1 MMRCFQ
7 GDRKMKHGKKCKI
20 DKYTLILIVL
30 LLLLTGLVIAWKL
43 PQKEDRYIHVG
54 IAVYDRSDT
63 FMESYIREL
72 EDKIGQT
79 RILGKKVSYEIYDA
93 EGIGSRQEKQLQEM
107 YAQDYD
113 VMLVNLVEPASA
125 ASVLTDAKDADIP
138 VILFNREIDEKDLK
152 ISKNV
157 WYVGTDA
164 RAAGVMQGELLKDL
178 WKKQSRILDWN
189 GNGMLDYVL
198 VEGEESHFDAIRRTS
213 GFLETGAELPLNQ
226 KGNILAEWKR
236 ELAYEKF
243 AALDDEAVQNVE
255 AVICNNDDMALGVI
269 SALNAVGYNTDA
281 EAENWIPVIG
291 VDATDAAKKLIADGK
306 MVGTIK
312 QDAEGMAACIAQL
325 TQNTADGKELVDG
338 VEKDM
343 ISEKVANKIFI
354 PYGIYTGEK

>member
-226 KGNILAEWKR
+226 KGK
-236 ELAYEKF
+236 
-243 AALDDEAVQNVE
+243 
-255 AVICNNDDMALGVI
+255 AVICNNDDMALGVYDYYKEKN
-269 SALNAVGYNTDA
+269 LKL
-281 EAENWIPVIG
+281 PVIIG
-291 VDATDAAKKLIADGK
+291 INNSEEMHQKIMSGE
-306 MVGTIK
+306 MYGTIDNK
-312 QDAEGMAACIAQL
+312 MEDQVMEICRLMQAILKKDTGSYQKVWYSTPKAIVKAEG
-325 TQNTADGKELVDG
+325 TE
-338 VEKDM
+338 
-343 ISEKVANKIFI
+343 
-354 PYGIYTGEK
+354 

>member
-1 MMRCFQ
+1 MMCCFQ

-20 DKYTLILIVL
+20 DKYTLILSVL

-79 RILGKKVSYEIYDA
+79 RILGKKVAYEIYDA

-113 VMLVNLVEPASA
+113 
-125 ASVLTDAKDADIP
+125 
-138 VILFNREIDEKDLK
+138 
-152 ISKNV
+152 
-157 WYVGTDA
+157 
-164 RAAGVMQGELLKDL
+164 VMQGELLKDL

-198 VEGEESHFDAIRRTS
+198 LEGEESHFDAIRRTS

-255 AVICNNDDMALGVI
+255 AVICNNDDMALGVYDYYKEKN
-269 SALNAVGYNTDA
+269 LKL
-281 EAENWIPVIG
+281 PVIIG
-291 VDATDAAKKLIADGK
+291 INNSEEMHQKIMSDE
-306 MVGTIK
+306 MYGTIDNK
-312 QDAEGMAACIAQL
+312 MEDQVMEICRLMQAIL
-325 TQNTADGKELVDG
+325 K
-338 VEKDM
+338 KDTG
-343 ISEKVANKIFI
+343 SYQKV
-354 PYGIYTGEK
+354 

>member
-113 VMLVNLVEPASA
+113 VM
-125 ASVLTDAKDADIP
+125 
-138 VILFNREIDEKDLK
+138 
-152 ISKNV
+152 
-157 WYVGTDA
+157 
-164 RAAGVMQGELLKDL
+164 QGKLLKDL

-255 AVICNNDDMALGVI
+255 AVICNNDDMALGVYDYYKEKN
-269 SALNAVGYNTDA
+269 LKL
-281 EAENWIPVIG
+281 PVIIG
-291 VDATDAAKKLIADGK
+291 INNSEEMHQKIMSGE
-306 MVGTIK
+306 MYGTIDNK
-312 QDAEGMAACIAQL
+312 MEDQVMEICRLMQAILKKDTGSYQKVWYSTPKAIVKAEG
-325 TQNTADGKELVDG
+325 TE
-338 VEKDM
+338 
-343 ISEKVANKIFI
+343 
-354 PYGIYTGEK
+354 

>member
-1 MMRCFQ
+1 MMCCFQ

-20 DKYTLILIVL
+20 DKYTLILSVL

-79 RILGKKVSYEIYDA
+79 RILGKKVAYEIYDA

-113 VMLVNLVEPASA
+113 
-125 ASVLTDAKDADIP
+125 
-138 VILFNREIDEKDLK
+138 
-152 ISKNV
+152 
-157 WYVGTDA
+157 
-164 RAAGVMQGELLKDL
+164 VMQGELLKDL

-198 VEGEESHFDAIRRTS
+198 LEGEESHFDAIRRTS

-226 KGNILAEWKR
+226 KRNILAEWKR

-255 AVICNNDDMALGVI
+255 AVICNNDDMALGVYDYYKEKN
-269 SALNAVGYNTDA
+269 LKL
-281 EAENWIPVIG
+281 PVIIG
-291 VDATDAAKKLIADGK
+291 INNSEEMHQKIMSDE
-306 MVGTIK
+306 MYGTIDNK
-312 QDAEGMAACIAQL
+312 MEDQVMEICRLMQAIL
-325 TQNTADGKELVDG
+325 K
-338 VEKDM
+338 KDTG
-343 ISEKVANKIFI
+343 SYQKV
-354 PYGIYTGEK
+354 

>member
-1 MMRCFQ
+1 MCCFQ

-20 DKYTLILIVL
+20 DKYTLILSVL

-79 RILGKKVSYEIYDA
+79 RILGKKVAYEIYDA

-113 VMLVNLVEPASA
+113 
-125 ASVLTDAKDADIP
+125 
-138 VILFNREIDEKDLK
+138 
-152 ISKNV
+152 
-157 WYVGTDA
+157 
-164 RAAGVMQGELLKDL
+164 VMQGELLKDL

-198 VEGEESHFDAIRRTS
+198 LEGEESHFDAIRRTS

-255 AVICNNDDMALGVI
+255 AVICNNDDMALGVYDYYKEKN
-269 SALNAVGYNTDA
+269 LKL
-281 EAENWIPVIG
+281 PVIIG
-291 VDATDAAKKLIADGK
+291 INNSEEMHQKIMSDE
-306 MVGTIK
+306 MYGTIDNK
-312 QDAEGMAACIAQL
+312 MEDQVMEICRLMQAIL
-325 TQNTADGKELVDG
+325 K
-338 VEKDM
+338 KDTG
-343 ISEKVANKIFI
+343 SYQKV
-354 PYGIYTGEK
+354 

>member
-1 MMRCFQ
+1 MMCCFQ

-20 DKYTLILIVL
+20 DKYTLILSVL

-79 RILGKKVSYEIYDA
+79 RILGKKVAYEIYDA

-113 VMLVNLVEPASA
+113 
-125 ASVLTDAKDADIP
+125 
-138 VILFNREIDEKDLK
+138 
-152 ISKNV
+152 
-157 WYVGTDA
+157 
-164 RAAGVMQGELLKDL
+164 VMQGELLKDL

-198 VEGEESHFDAIRRTS
+198 LEGEESHFDAIRRTS

-226 KGNILAEWKR
+226 KGHILAEWKR

-255 AVICNNDDMALGVI
+255 AVICNNDDMALGVYDYYKEKN
-269 SALNAVGYNTDA
+269 LKL
-281 EAENWIPVIG
+281 PVIIG
-291 VDATDAAKKLIADGK
+291 INNSEEMHQKIMSDE
-306 MVGTIK
+306 MYGTIDNK
-312 QDAEGMAACIAQL
+312 MEDQVMEICRLMQAIL
-325 TQNTADGKELVDG
+325 K
-338 VEKDM
+338 KDTG
-343 ISEKVANKIFI
+343 SYQKV
-354 PYGIYTGEK
+354 

>member
-113 VMLVNLVEPASA
+113 VM
-125 ASVLTDAKDADIP
+125 
-138 VILFNREIDEKDLK
+138 
-152 ISKNV
+152 
-157 WYVGTDA
+157 
-164 RAAGVMQGELLKDL
+164 QGKLLKDL

-243 AALDDEAVQNVE
+243 AALDDEAIQNVE
-255 AVICNNDDMALGVI
+255 AVICNNDDMALGVYDYYKEKN
-269 SALNAVGYNTDA
+269 LKL
-281 EAENWIPVIG
+281 PVIIG
-291 VDATDAAKKLIADGK
+291 INNSEEMHQKIMSGE
-306 MVGTIK
+306 MYGTIDNK
-312 QDAEGMAACIAQL
+312 MEDQVMEICRLMQAILKKDTGSYQKVWYSTPKAIVKAEG
-325 TQNTADGKELVDG
+325 TE
-338 VEKDM
+338 
-343 ISEKVANKIFI
+343 
-354 PYGIYTGEK
+354 

>member
-79 RILGKKVSYEIYDA
+79 KILGKKVSYEIYDA

-125 ASVLTDAKDADIP
+125 ASVLTDAKDAD
-138 VILFNREIDEKDLK
+138 
-152 ISKNV
+152 
-157 WYVGTDA
+157 
-164 RAAGVMQGELLKDL
+164 M
-178 WKKQSRILDWN
+178 
-189 GNGMLDYVL
+189 
-198 VEGEESHFDAIRRTS
+198 
-213 GFLETGAELPLNQ
+213 
-226 KGNILAEWKR
+226 
-236 ELAYEKF
+236 
-243 AALDDEAVQNVE
+243 
-255 AVICNNDDMALGVI
+255 
-269 SALNAVGYNTDA
+269 
-281 EAENWIPVIG
+281 
-291 VDATDAAKKLIADGK
+291 
-306 MVGTIK
+306 
-312 QDAEGMAACIAQL
+312 
-325 TQNTADGKELVDG
+325 
-338 VEKDM
+338 
-343 ISEKVANKIFI
+343 
-354 PYGIYTGEK
+354 

>member
-7 GDRKMKHGKKCKI
+7 GNRKMKHGKKCKI

-72 EDKIGQT
+72 EDKIGQM

-255 AVICNNDDMALGVI
+255 AVICNNDDMAVGAARAAAGVEAYKNTIFLGCGGNVGALEAI
-269 SALNAVGYNTDA
+269 LAGQETMTVAVDGYDVGYRGVEAAVNALNGETLDKFIASPATIVSADNA
-281 EAENWIPVIG
+281 QEQMEV
-291 VDATDAAKKLIADGK
+291 VDKK
-306 MVGTIK
+306 
-312 QDAEGMAACIAQL
+312 
-325 TQNTADGKELVDG
+325 QN
-338 VEKDM
+338 
-343 ISEKVANKIFI
+343 S
-354 PYGIYTGEK
+354 

>member
-1 MMRCFQ
+1 MRCFQ

-20 DKYTLILIVL
+20 DKYTLILSVL

-43 PQKEDRYIHVG
+43 PQKEDRYIHAG

-79 RILGKKVSYEIYDA
+79 RILGKKVAYEIYDA

-113 VMLVNLVEPASA
+113 
-125 ASVLTDAKDADIP
+125 
-138 VILFNREIDEKDLK
+138 
-152 ISKNV
+152 
-157 WYVGTDA
+157 
-164 RAAGVMQGELLKDL
+164 VMQGELLKDL

-255 AVICNNDDMALGVI
+255 AVICNNDDMALGVYDYYKEKN
-269 SALNAVGYNTDA
+269 LKL
-281 EAENWIPVIG
+281 PVIIG
-291 VDATDAAKKLIADGK
+291 INNSEEMHQKIMSGE
-306 MVGTIK
+306 MYGTIDNK
-312 QDAEGMAACIAQL
+312 MEDQVMEICRLMQAILKKDTGSYQKVWYSTPKAIVKAEG
-325 TQNTADGKELVDG
+325 TE
-338 VEKDM
+338 
-343 ISEKVANKIFI
+343 
-354 PYGIYTGEK
+354 

>member
-1 MMRCFQ
+1 MRCFQ
-7 GDRKMKHGKKCKI
+7 GNRKMKHGKKCKI

-113 VMLVNLVEPASA
+113 VM
-125 ASVLTDAKDADIP
+125 
-138 VILFNREIDEKDLK
+138 
-152 ISKNV
+152 
-157 WYVGTDA
+157 
-164 RAAGVMQGELLKDL
+164 QGKLLKDL

-255 AVICNNDDMALGVI
+255 AVICNNDDMALGVYDYYKEKN
-269 SALNAVGYNTDA
+269 LKL
-281 EAENWIPVIG
+281 PVIIG
-291 VDATDAAKKLIADGK
+291 INNSEEMHQKIMSGE
-306 MVGTIK
+306 MYGTIDNK
-312 QDAEGMAACIAQL
+312 MEDQVMEICRLMQAILKKDTGSYQKVWYSTPKAIVKAEG
-325 TQNTADGKELVDG
+325 TE
-338 VEKDM
+338 
-343 ISEKVANKIFI
+343 
-354 PYGIYTGEK
+354 

>member
-1 MMRCFQ
+1 MRCFQ

-20 DKYTLILIVL
+20 DKYTLILSVL

-79 RILGKKVSYEIYDA
+79 RILGKKVAYEIYDA

-113 VMLVNLVEPASA
+113 
-125 ASVLTDAKDADIP
+125 
-138 VILFNREIDEKDLK
+138 
-152 ISKNV
+152 
-157 WYVGTDA
+157 
-164 RAAGVMQGELLKDL
+164 VMQGELLKDL

-255 AVICNNDDMALGVI
+255 AVICNNDDMALGVYDYYKEKN
-269 SALNAVGYNTDA
+269 LKL
-281 EAENWIPVIG
+281 PVIIG
-291 VDATDAAKKLIADGK
+291 INNSEEMHQKIMSGG
-306 MVGTIK
+306 MYGTIENK
-312 QDAEGMAACIAQL
+312 MEDQVMEICRLMQAILKKDTGSYQKVWYSTPKAIVKAER
-325 TQNTADGKELVDG
+325 TE
-338 VEKDM
+338 
-343 ISEKVANKIFI
+343 
-354 PYGIYTGEK
+354 

>member
-20 DKYTLILIVL
+20 DKYTLILSVL

-79 RILGKKVSYEIYDA
+79 RILGKKVAYEIYDA

-113 VMLVNLVEPASA
+113 
-125 ASVLTDAKDADIP
+125 
-138 VILFNREIDEKDLK
+138 
-152 ISKNV
+152 
-157 WYVGTDA
+157 
-164 RAAGVMQGELLKDL
+164 VMQGELLKDL

-198 VEGEESHFDAIRRTS
+198 LEGEESHFDAIRRTS

-255 AVICNNDDMALGVI
+255 AVICNNDDMALGVYDYYKEKN
-269 SALNAVGYNTDA
+269 LKL
-281 EAENWIPVIG
+281 PVIIG
-291 VDATDAAKKLIADGK
+291 INNSEEMHQKIMSDE
-306 MVGTIK
+306 MYGTIDNK
-312 QDAEGMAACIAQL
+312 MEDQVMEICRLMQAIL
-325 TQNTADGKELVDG
+325 K
-338 VEKDM
+338 KDTG
-343 ISEKVANKIFI
+343 SYQKV
-354 PYGIYTGEK
+354 

>member
-43 PQKEDRYIHVG
+43 PQKEDRYIPVG

-125 ASVLTDAKDADIP
+125 ASVLTDAKDAENI
-138 VILFNREIDEKDLK
+138 EKCLVCRNGCQRGRCDAG
-152 ISKNV
+152 
-157 WYVGTDA
+157 GTVE
-164 RAAGVMQGELLKDL
+164 RSLEKT
-178 WKKQSRILDWN
+178 KQNTRL
-189 GNGMLDYVL
+189 
-198 VEGEESHFDAIRRTS
+198 
-213 GFLETGAELPLNQ
+213 
-226 KGNILAEWKR
+226 EWKW
-236 ELAYEKF
+236 
-243 AALDDEAVQNVE
+243 NVGL
-255 AVICNNDDMALGVI
+255 C
-269 SALNAVGYNTDA
+269 
-281 EAENWIPVIG
+281 
-291 VDATDAAKKLIADGK
+291 
-306 MVGTIK
+306 
-312 QDAEGMAACIAQL
+312 
-325 TQNTADGKELVDG
+325 
-338 VEKDM
+338 
-343 ISEKVANKIFI
+343 
-354 PYGIYTGEK
+354 TGRRRRITF

>member
-1 MMRCFQ
+1 MCCFQ

-20 DKYTLILIVL
+20 DKYTLILSVL

-79 RILGKKVSYEIYDA
+79 RILGKKVAYEIYDA

-113 VMLVNLVEPASA
+113 
-125 ASVLTDAKDADIP
+125 
-138 VILFNREIDEKDLK
+138 
-152 ISKNV
+152 
-157 WYVGTDA
+157 
-164 RAAGVMQGELLKDL
+164 VMQGELLKDL

-198 VEGEESHFDAIRRTS
+198 LEGEESHFDAIRRTS

-243 AALDDEAVQNVE
+243 AALDDETVQNVE
-255 AVICNNDDMALGVI
+255 AVICNNDDMALGVYDYYKEKN
-269 SALNAVGYNTDA
+269 LKL
-281 EAENWIPVIG
+281 PVIIG
-291 VDATDAAKKLIADGK
+291 INNSEEMHQKIMSGE
-306 MVGTIK
+306 MYGTIDNK
-312 QDAEGMAACIAQL
+312 MEDQVMEICRLMQAILKKDTGSYQKVWYSTPKAIVKAEG
-325 TQNTADGKELVDG
+325 TE
-338 VEKDM
+338 
-343 ISEKVANKIFI
+343 
-354 PYGIYTGEK
+354 

>member
-1 MMRCFQ
+1 MCCFQ

-20 DKYTLILIVL
+20 DKYTLILSVL

-79 RILGKKVSYEIYDA
+79 RILGKKVAYEIYDA

-113 VMLVNLVEPASA
+113 
-125 ASVLTDAKDADIP
+125 
-138 VILFNREIDEKDLK
+138 
-152 ISKNV
+152 
-157 WYVGTDA
+157 
-164 RAAGVMQGELLKDL
+164 VMQGELLKDL

-255 AVICNNDDMALGVI
+255 AVICNNDDMALGVYDYYKEKN
-269 SALNAVGYNTDA
+269 LKL
-281 EAENWIPVIG
+281 PVIIG
-291 VDATDAAKKLIADGK
+291 INNSEEMHKKIMSGE
-306 MVGTIK
+306 MYGTIDNK
-312 QDAEGMAACIAQL
+312 MEDQVMEICRLMQAILKKDTGLYQKVWYSTPKAIVKAEG
-325 TQNTADGKELVDG
+325 TE
-338 VEKDM
+338 
-343 ISEKVANKIFI
+343 
-354 PYGIYTGEK
+354 

>member
-113 VMLVNLVEPASA
+113 VM
-125 ASVLTDAKDADIP
+125 
-138 VILFNREIDEKDLK
+138 
-152 ISKNV
+152 
-157 WYVGTDA
+157 
-164 RAAGVMQGELLKDL
+164 QGELLKDL

-255 AVICNNDDMALGVI
+255 AVICNNDDMALGVYDYYKEKN
-269 SALNAVGYNTDA
+269 LKL
-281 EAENWIPVIG
+281 PVIIG
-291 VDATDAAKKLIADGK
+291 INNSEEMHQKIMSGE
-306 MVGTIK
+306 MYGTIDNK
-312 QDAEGMAACIAQL
+312 MEDQVMEICRLMQAILKKDTGSYQKVWYSTPKAIVKAEG
-325 TQNTADGKELVDG
+325 TE
-338 VEKDM
+338 
-343 ISEKVANKIFI
+343 
-354 PYGIYTGEK
+354 